1 MIPVFG
7 RPSWG
12 DHELEATLGY
22 IGKTVKM
29 KRKKGRLRVSSSS
42 YTKADTDLEQL
53 HSGTCELPIN
63 SVKEPMF
70 TPVLKSENN

>member
-7 RPSWG
+7 RPRWG

-29 KRKKGRLRVSSSS
+29 KRKKGRLRVRSRSSS
-42 YTKADTDLEQL
+42 YTKADTVKISSIRLAKSD
-53 HSGTCELPIN
+53 SG
-63 SVKEPMF
+63 VFYKED
-70 TPVLKSENN
+70 TS